1 MPESVSSPCRPRW
14 LAKST
19 RSCSTTPAPAVT
31 RGPSETSVPS
41 VKRRTRPRN
50 PWSETIRLVPPPVT
64 ITGVP
69 LARAAATAAMK
80 ACSSRVSA
88 NRSAGPPIPNR
99 VKRASG
105 VRAET
110 VKLGISARRTCVS
123 SVVGI
128 TLIIGEAY
136 FVRSAFPG
144 FPAEGLAFFAALQR
158 HNRRE
163 WFQPRKAI
171 FEEKLKQPMRELVG
185 AVNSAMRSFAPD
197 YVTDPDKAIYRI
209 YRDTRFSKDKTP
221 YKDHIAASFSRR
233 GDKAGAGFYFAVSHK
248 EVGIGG
254 GLYMPEPEA
263 LLAIRQH
270 LAERHEEFRKIAGA
284 RAVRQLFVEVQ
295 GEKLTRVPKGY
306 PCDHPAADLL
316 RLKQYLL
323 YVEMPPDLAA
333 TPAVYTEVV
342 KHFRAMTPF
351 VEFLNAPLRGQR
363 Q

>member
-1 MPESVSSPCRPRW
+1 M
-14 LAKST
+14 
-19 RSCSTTPAPAVT
+19 
-31 RGPSETSVPS
+31 
-41 VKRRTRPRN
+41 
-50 PWSETIRLVPPPVT
+50 
-64 ITGVP
+64 
-69 LARAAATAAMK
+69 
-80 ACSSRVSA
+80 
-88 NRSAGPPIPNR
+88 
-99 VKRASG
+99 
-105 VRAET
+105 
-110 VKLGISARRTCVS
+110 
-123 SVVGI
+123 
-128 TLIIGEAY
+128 
-136 FVRSAFPG
+136 RSAFPG

-185 AVNSAMRSFAPD
+185 AVNSAMRGFAPD

-233 GDKAGAGFYFAVSHK
+233 GDKAGAGYYFSVSHK

-254 GLYMPEPEA
+254 GLYMPEPTA

-270 LAERHEEFRKIAGA
+270 LAQRHEEFRKIAGA

-316 RLKQYLL
+316 RLKQYFL
-323 YVEMPPDLAA
+323 YAEMPPDLAA
-333 TPAVYTEVV
+333 TPAIYTEVV

-351 VEFLNAPLRGQR
+351 VEFLNAPLRVKR
-363 Q
+363 REVTPDFS